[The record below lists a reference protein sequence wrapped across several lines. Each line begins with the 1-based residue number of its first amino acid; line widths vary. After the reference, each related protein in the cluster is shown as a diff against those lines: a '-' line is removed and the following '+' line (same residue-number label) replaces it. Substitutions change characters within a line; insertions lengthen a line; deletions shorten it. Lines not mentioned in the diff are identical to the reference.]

1 MRRMPPRW
9 LWTSRAGWRWGRI
22 TWKQDED
29 HAGFK
34 ERRGAVTEGVASIE
48 QGLTEEEVRKSL
60 ERALSARDLRGKR
73 VLVIIPD
80 GTRSGPTGLFFRLL
94 YDLLWGRVA
103 TLDYLIALGTHPPM
117 DDEAIQRHLGLD
129 ETRLR
134 AEYGGARIFNHRWER
149 NETFVRLGTI
159 PADAIA
165 EITEGRFA
173 QEVPVTV
180 NRMILD
186 YDLLLICGPVFPHEV
201 AGFSGGNK
209 YLFPGISGPEVIN
222 FTHWLGA
229 LLTSYAIIGTKDTAV
244 RAVIDRAASM
254 VPVPTL
260 ACCYVAREHGLA
272 GVFVGEPQRAWARA
286 AEVSAAVHI
295 RTVPR
300 PFRRVLAL
308 MPARYDD
315 LWTGAKGMYK
325 LEPVVEDGGEL
336 IIYAPH
342 ITEVS
347 YTHGHLLD
355 EIGYHV
361 RDYFVKQWERF
372 RGYPWG
378 VLAHSTHLRGQGSYD
393 EGVELPRVRVT
404 LATGIPPE
412 RCARLGIGYCDP
424 VAITLEAW
432 EEREEEGI
440 LLVRDAG
447 EVLYRVREEQAA

>member
-1 MRRMPPRW
+1 M
-9 LWTSRAGWRWGRI
+9 
-22 TWKQDED
+22 
-29 HAGFK
+29 
-34 ERRGAVTEGVASIE
+34 E
-48 QGLTEEEVRKSL
+48 QGLTEEDIRSTL
-60 ERALSARDLRGKR
+60 ERALNARDVRGKR

-94 YDLLWGRVA
+94 HDLLWGRVVS
-103 TLDYLIALGTHPPM
+103 LDYLIALGTHPPM
-117 DDEAIQRHLGLD
+117 NDEAIQRHLGLD
-129 ETRLR
+129 EQRLR
-134 AEYGGARIFNHRWER
+134 TEYGGTRIFNHRWDR
-149 NETFVRLGTI
+149 DETFTSLGTI

-165 EITEGRFA
+165 AFTEGRFA

-229 LLTSYAIIGTKDTAV
+229 LLTSYAIIGTKDTPV

-254 VPVPTL
+254 IPVPTL
-260 ACCYVAREHGLA
+260 ACCYVVKEHELA
-272 GVFVGEPQRAWARA
+272 GLFVGEARSAWARA
-286 AEVSAAVHI
+286 ADISATVHVKY
-295 RTVPR
+295 VPR
-300 PFRRVLAL
+300 PFRRVLAV
-308 MPARYDD
+308 MPGRYDD
-315 LWTGAKGMYK
+315 LWTAAKGMYK

-342 ITEVS
+342 VTEVS

-372 RGYPWG
+372 SDYPWG

-393 EGVELPRVRVT
+393 EGVEQPRVHVT
-404 LATGIPPE
+404 LATGISAE
-412 RCARLGIGYCDP
+412 RCSRLGVGYCDP
-424 VAITLEAW
+424 AGIAPGDW
-432 EEREEEGI
+432 AQREKEGV

-447 EVLYRVREEQAA
+447 EVLYRVAEEQPA